1 MLPNSEWILLAI
13 LAVILLKPEDIPIIA
28 SFLGKL
34 MRQAR
39 QAWSDLIPELGI
51 SKATNLKIQKMH
63 PFHSAPPKSKVQPF
77 KD

>member
-34 MRQAR
+34 IRQAR
-39 QAWSDLIPELGI
+39 QTWSELIPELGL
-51 SKATNLKIQKMH
+51 SKANHPKTQKMH